1 MISSDCSRDFGM
13 GACLITKKTWI
24 SFFQISHL
32 EHIYGPQAI
41 PPASPNEHM
50 TNLESQGDILGFINP
65 FADWKQLICFLTA
78 ADLHGSDS
86 LPQDKETIDFVFQIS
101 HLDHTLWSP
110 SYPPCL
116 PQQTYDKSREPER
129 HIGLYKTVY
138 RF

>member
-78 ADLHGSDS
+78 ADLHDSDS
-86 LPQDKETIDFVFQIS
+86 LSQDKETVDFVFS
-101 HLDHTLWSP
+101 NFSFR
-110 SYPPCL
+110 SYIMVPKLSCL
-116 PQQTYDKSREPER
+116 PQQTYDKSIEPER